1 MNKPTPGPWVAEC
14 VGDSGGENPV
24 EVWEVVSSDGFSRVA
39 EHLSAADARLV
50 AFAPDLLA
58 ALRDARAL
66 IDLLVIGSGFPG
78 SAYDKARYTAGVY
91 DDISAAIRNAT
102 GEQP

>member
-1 MNKPTPGPWVAEC
+1 MNKRTPAPWTAEC

-50 AFAPDLLA
+50 AAAPGMLV
-58 ALRDARAL
+58 AL
-66 IDLLVIGSGFPG
+66 IAAQGCIENAVVRRVVD
-78 SAYDKARYTAGVY
+78 
-91 DDISAAIRNAT
+91 AAIARAT